1 MSENKDKLLPLKIGD
16 PVIHKLTG
24 LCGRV
29 EAVESHGTTDGQ
41 LLTVALLSGRRMRA
55 IPREE
60 FGLHTPGAQQV
71 REQTHPVWAVPTA
84 DDPHP
89 ITVDQSGNIWK
100 NMGPISDES
109 ILDELC

>member
-1 MSENKDKLLPLKIGD
+1 MSEKIHLLSLKIGD

-29 EAVESHGTTDGQ
+29 EAVESHSTTDGQ

-60 FGLHTPGAQQV
+60 FGLHTAGAAQ
-71 REQTHPVWAVPTA
+71 RAEQTAPQWAVPTSEN
-84 DDPHP
+84 PQP
-89 ITVDQSGNIWK
+89 ITVDESGNVWH
-100 NMGPISDES
+100 NMGPISDKS
-109 ILDELC
+109 ILDEIC